1 VPPPRSTTGLWSFR
15 PELGAMLRRKG
26 FSLVELAVALA
37 IIALLLAGALI
48 PLSTQIDVRN
58 SADTQRSMESIR
70 EAIIGFAQANG
81 RLPCPAD
88 GSLPAGAAGAGTE
101 QVSGN
106 SCTAANSASCT
117 AVNGA
122 IPCSVVP
129 WATLGVPELDAWGRR
144 FTYRVSPA
152 FADAAIL
159 TTWNTLGTSPPAPP
173 YTPPPSPPTYLAQSV
188 SSPAS
193 PANQTPFC
201 HLTTAPTLSSFAL
214 CTLGDIA
221 VFTRAGAVTTA
232 AALGTALPAV
242 MISHG
247 KNGFGAWQTN
257 GTRLNPIPAGNDEAA
272 NSNGN
277 TTAIP
282 SGGYASWAFYSR
294 TRTPAVA
301 GCVDP
306 APGSPLSTAPA
317 CEFDDIVV
325 MISSSAL
332 ITRMVAAGRLP

>member
-1 VPPPRSTTGLWSFR
+1 MSRSR
-15 PELGAMLRRKG
+15 G

-88 GSLPAGAAGAGTE
+88 GSVPAGAAGAGTE

-106 SCTAANSASCT
+106 SCAAVNSASCT

-122 IPCSVVP
+122 VPCSVVP
-129 WATLGVPELDAWGRR
+129 WATLGVPETDSWGRR

-152 FADAAIL
+152 FADAVVL
-159 TTWNTLGTSPPAPP
+159 TTWNTRLNAYSPPAGN
-173 YTPPPSPPTYLAQSV
+173 LAQTV
-188 SSPAS
+188 SSPTS
-193 PANQTPFC
+193 PANQ
-201 HLTTAPTLSSFAL
+201 APTCDLTVAPSSSSFAL

-221 VFTRAGAVTTA
+221 VFTRGGATTTA
-232 AALGTALPAV
+232 APLGTALPAV
-242 MISHG
+242 IVSHG
-247 KNGFGAWQTN
+247 KNGFGAWQPN
-257 GTRLNPIPAGNDEAA
+257 GTRLNPIPTGNDEAA

-277 TTAIP
+277 TTATP
-282 SGGYASWAFYSR
+282 SGGYSSWTFYSR
-294 TRTPAVA
+294 TRAPAA
-301 GCVDP
+301 TGCVDP
-306 APGSPLSTAPA
+306 APGFTNAAPS

>member
-1 VPPPRSTTGLWSFR
+1 MSRS
-15 PELGAMLRRKG
+15 KG

-58 SADTQRSMESIR
+58 GADTQRSMESIR

-88 GSLPAGAAGAGTE
+88 GSLAAGAAGAGTE

-129 WATLGVPELDAWGRR
+129 WATLGVPETDGWGRR

-159 TTWNTLGTSPPAPP
+159 TTWNTRLNAYSPPAGN
-173 YTPPPSPPTYLAQSV
+173 LAQTV

-193 PANQTPFC
+193 PANQ
-201 HLTTAPTLSSFAL
+201 APPCDLVVAPALSSFAL

-221 VFTRAGAVTTA
+221 VFTRAGVTTTA
-232 AALGTALPAV
+232 TPLGTALPAV

-277 TTAIP
+277 TTATP
-282 SGGYASWAFYSR
+282 FGGYASWAFYSR
-294 TRTPAVA
+294 TRTPAAA

-306 APGSPLSTAPA
+306 TPGSPLSTAPA